1 MLNGLCFYKIIT
13 DEAGKAVDY
22 VYLEANPAYKK
33 MMNVE
38 SVNLIGKRVTEVF
51 PGIKDCRFNWIE
63 NFGRV
68 ALEGIPLNVDE
79 FFEPLQRWFS
89 VHSFPTGEGGFA
101 TIFQDITESV
111 TFEARIKKSEA
122 RFRRI
127 FEKSPIG
134 IFTQD
139 LESLK
144 FVDINEQILNTYGYT
159 REELIGKS
167 TEELNLIVDPV
178 ERQLLLKAL
187 LEKGSVQNFKLH
199 VRHKNGGQHVILIST
214 EIIEFEG
221 KKHNIGMLNDV
232 TDKKKDTERIKLQS
246 NLLDAVGQAVIAL
259 NRSGN
264 IIYANRAAEI
274 LYGYSKVEAIRKSP
288 GEINAVDPEIMN
300 FIMQVVAEGKSWQGE
315 LPLHKRDGTHMPVFI
330 TASPFFNLEGEYA
343 GIISVHNDITEVKHR
358 EEQLRFEK
366 EKAEEMNKLKSSM
379 LTNMSHELRT
389 PLAGII
395 GFSDILASTN
405 MSHEQTE
412 MIEVINSSGKRLL
425 ETLNLILELS
435 RLEANE
441 FKLNLS
447 DFNVAQALGEE
458 IRMFRGAAIVKNLE
472 LSVHLEDKDI
482 RINSDRRMFSN
493 VISNLLSNAV
503 KFTRSGTINVKL
515 FREDSSAVIEIA
527 DTGIGI
533 SENNLEK
540 IFEPFRQASE
550 GYDRGFEGTGLGL
563 TLTQKC
569 LEILHGSISVKSKK
583 DEGSVFTVKLPV
595 RTG

>member
-1 MLNGLCFYKIIT
+1 MLNGLCFYEIIT

-38 SVNLIGKRVTEVF
+38 SVDLIGKRITEVF
-51 PGIKDCRFNWIE
+51 PGIKNCRFNWIE

-68 ALEGIPLNVDE
+68 ALQGIPLNVDE

-101 TIFQDITESV
+101 TIFQDITSSV
-111 TFEARIKKSEA
+111 ISDARVKKSET
-122 RFRRI
+122 RFHRI

-139 LESLK
+139 FETLQ
-144 FVDINEQILNTYGYT
+144 FVDVNEQILKTYGYT
-159 REELIGKS
+159 REEIIGKS
-167 TEELNLIVDPV
+167 TGDLNLIVDPV
-178 ERQLLLKAL
+178 ERQQL
-187 LEKGSVQNFKLH
+187 LEILMQKGSVQNFELH
-199 VRHKNGGQHVILIST
+199 IRHKTGKQHVILISI
-214 EIIEFEG
+214 EIIDIDR
-221 KKHNIGMLNDV
+221 KKYTLGMMNDI
-232 TDKKKDTERIKLQS
+232 TDKRTDTERIKLQT

-288 GEINAVDPEIMN
+288 EEINAVEPELMD

-315 LPLHKRDGTHMPVFI
+315 LPMHKRDGTHMPVFI
-330 TASPFFNLEGEYA
+330 TASPFYNLEGEYA
-343 GIISVHNDITEVKHR
+343 GIITVHHDITGVKLR

-366 EKAEEMNKLKSSM
+366 EKAEEMNKLKSS
-379 LTNMSHELRT
+379 LLANMSHELRT

-405 MSHEQTE
+405 MTREQAE
-412 MIEVINSSGKRLL
+412 MIDVINSSGKRLL

-441 FKLNLS
+441 FELNLS
-447 DFNVAQALGEE
+447 DFNIAQAMGEE

-472 LSVHLEDKDI
+472 LSVQFDDKDI
-482 RINSDRRMFSN
+482 HINSDRKMFSN

-503 KFTRSGTINVKL
+503 KFTKSGTINVRIY
-515 FREDSSAVIEIA
+515 REDSNALIEIA

-533 SENNLEK
+533 PEDNLER

-563 TLTQKC
+563 TLTRKC

-595 RTG
+595 RM